1 MHNMRT
7 FALTLGLGLAAHGLC
22 AHGPLSASED
32 TQSTTTEI
40 HVAIDGD
47 DAANGS
53 SQRPVQTLHRAAEL
67 VRANRD
73 SSPQLPIQVI
83 VHEGEYLLDRTL
95 ELTEADSGSTNAGVS
110 YRPATGERVTLS
122 GAVRPERL
130 GLASSF
136 NSYSDLSPQAAK
148 SVLAYSLPAS
158 HEAWSIPSRG
168 EDHGLEP
175 CEFELFA
182 SGKVFQRAAIP
193 SEGWSLNR
201 EDNPIYLLG
210 QKKLGEN
217 VWLHG
222 FPHNDYQDEF
232 LSLESAQ
239 SHQWREGSRYRIE
252 NVLFALDQ
260 PGEWYLDCK
269 NQRLLWWPDGTEESS
284 LRVSNLETLVSLYD
298 VEHVRFDGFTLEG
311 TRVQAVEI
319 AGGYECELQDCV
331 IRCIGNVGVNVFH
344 GERHTIANCEIQA
357 TGSSGI
363 RIEGGNRD
371 AKLPADHLCFGNV
384 LSANATKH
392 LSRHAAIAVH
402 GVGVTVSE
410 NLIHSQP
417 DWAISLCGDSHTVQ
431 QNHIH
436 DVCTQT
442 SDSGAIYLSHDS
454 TYADNLITLNHIHH
468 VGGFDSKNVFGV
480 YLDDQISNTEVS
492 ANWIHDVPRAIVVR
506 GGSNNKL
513 LANVIH
519 DCWVGVQFQ
528 WSNESASN
536 QLTSNVIES
545 VNSLVVSDK
554 RPQALVSNNNADTV
568 NEVFANAKAGDFT
581 FVRPEVA
588 ESVGL
593 TEWEFS
599 KLAESKDRLVSLPS
613 RESPSPSDKRP

>member
-1 MHNMRT
+1 MRT
-7 FALTLGLGLAAHGLC
+7 FALTLGLGLAAHGFF
-22 AHGPLSASED
+22 AHGQLSASED
-32 TQSTTTEI
+32 TQSTPTEI
-40 HVAIDGD
+40 HVAIDGN
-47 DAANGS
+47 DAADGS
-53 SQRPVQTLHRAAEL
+53 PQQPVQTLQRAAEL

-73 SSPQLPIQVI
+73 SSPQLPVQVV

-95 ELTEADSGSTNAGVS
+95 ELTEADSGATNAGVV

-136 NSYSDLSPQAAK
+136 SGYSDLSPQAAK
-148 SVLAYSLPAS
+148 FVLAYSLPAS
-158 HEAWSIPSRG
+158 HDAWSIPARG
-168 EDHGLEP
+168 EKHGLEP

-182 SGKVFQRAAIP
+182 SGKVFQRAALP

-210 QKKLGEN
+210 QKKLGDN

-232 LSLESAQ
+232 LSLDSAQ
-239 SHQWREGSRYRIE
+239 SHQWREGSRYRVE
-252 NVLFALDQ
+252 NVLSALDQ

-269 NQRLLWWPDGTEESS
+269 NERLLWWPDGTEESS

-298 VEHVRFDGFTLEG
+298 VEHIRFEGFTLEG
-311 TRVQAVEI
+311 ARVQAVEI

-331 IRCIGNVGVNVFH
+331 VRCIGNVGVNVFH

-363 RIEGGNRD
+363 RIEGGNRQS
-371 AKLPADHLCFGNV
+371 KLPADHLCFGNT
-384 LSANATKH
+384 LSSNATKH
-392 LSRHAAIAVH
+392 LSRHAAISVH

-442 SDSGAIYLSHDS
+442 SDSGAIYLSHES
-454 TYADNLITLNHIHH
+454 SYADNLITLNHIHH
-468 VGGFDSKNVFGV
+468 VGGFDHKNVFGV

-528 WSNESASN
+528 WTNESAGN
-536 QLTSNVIES
+536 RLTSNVIES
-545 VNSLVVSDK
+545 ANSLVVSDK
-554 RPQALVSNNNADTV
+554 RPQALASNNNADTL
-568 NEVFANAKAGDFT
+568 NEVFVNAKAGDFT

-588 ESVGL
+588 ESAGL
-593 TEWEFS
+593 AGWQFS
-599 KLAESKDRLVSLPS
+599 KLTEGKERLVSLPG

>member
-1 MHNMRT
+1 MRT
-7 FALTLGLGLAAHGLC
+7 FALTLGLALAAHGLC
-22 AHGPLSASED
+22 APGQLSASED
-32 TQSTTTEI
+32 TPSTATEI
-40 HVAIDGD
+40 HVAIDGNDAD
-47 DAANGS
+47 DGS
-53 SQRPVQTLHRAAEL
+53 PQQPVRTLHRAAEL

-95 ELTEADSGSTNAGVS
+95 ELTEADSGDTNAGVV

-122 GAVRPERL
+122 GSVRPERL

-136 NSYSDLSPQAAK
+136 SGYSDLSPQAAK
-148 SVLAYSLPAS
+148 SVLAYSLPQA
-158 HEAWSIPSRG
+158 HNAWSIPARG
-168 EDHGLEP
+168 ENHGLEP

-193 SEGWSLNR
+193 SEGWILNR

-210 QKKLGEN
+210 QKKLGDN

-232 LSLESAQ
+232 LSLDSAQ
-239 SHQWREGSRYRIE
+239 SHQWREGARYRVE
-252 NVLFALDQ
+252 NVLSALDQ

-269 NQRLLWWPDGTEESS
+269 NERLLWWPDGTEESS

-298 VEHVRFDGFTLEG
+298 VEHVRFEGFTLEG

-363 RIEGGNRD
+363 RIEGGNRE
-371 AKLPADHLCFGNV
+371 ANLPADHLCFGNV
-384 LSANATKH
+384 LSVNATKH
-392 LSRHAAIAVH
+392 LSRHAAISVY

-454 TYADNLITLNHIHH
+454 TFADNLITLNHIHH
-468 VGGFDSKNVFGV
+468 VGGFDNKNVFGV

-513 LANVIH
+513 LANVVH

-528 WSNESASN
+528 WTNESVGN
-536 QLTSNVIES
+536 QLTSNAIES
-545 VNSLVVSDK
+545 ANSLVVSDK
-554 RPQALVSNNNADTV
+554 RPEALASNNNADKL
-568 NEVFANAKAGDFT
+568 NEVFVNAKTGDFT

-588 ESVGL
+588 ESTGL
-593 TEWEFS
+593 AGWQFS
-599 KLAESKDRLVSLPS
+599 KLTESKERLVSLPGL
-613 RESPSPSDKRP
+613 ESSSPSDKSP